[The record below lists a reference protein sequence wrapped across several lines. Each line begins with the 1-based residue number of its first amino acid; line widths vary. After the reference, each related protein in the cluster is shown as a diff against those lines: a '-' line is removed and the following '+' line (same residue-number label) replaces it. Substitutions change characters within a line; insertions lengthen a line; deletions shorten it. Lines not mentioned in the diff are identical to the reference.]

1 MIDVMMICRLA
12 TSGVRAVSR
21 LFAVSVLAAGTS
33 AHSVAAEEAADFYK
47 GRTVSIVV
55 GHETGT
61 GYDIYART
69 FAKHL
74 GRHIPGMPNVVVQ
87 NMVGASGLVAA
98 NWLYN
103 IAPKDGTV
111 LATFVHTAIFE
122 PLAGNT
128 AAKFDPAK
136 FTWVGNLDEGVGICG
151 VSKAAGIGKFED
163 LLVKETIFGATG
175 ASGPLGKYAVAVKNL
190 LGAKIRLVAGY
201 QGSASV
207 KLAIQRGEVNGICGL
222 SWSTVT
228 SYWKDDLETGAFKP
242 ILQLSGSPRPELLDL
257 PHVASFAKTLP
268 DQQLFA
274 LIFGAQ
280 ALGRIFVSPPAMPP
294 ERKASLRAAFLA
306 TAKDPQFLADAAKV
320 QIDIASNTGEEVEGF
335 IAHVAGASP
344 AVLDRA
350 RKAVRN
356 D

>member
-1 MIDVMMICRLA
+1 MKRAEAMIGSRL
-12 TSGVRAVSR
+12 RALTAGGYLGAS
-21 LFAVSVLAAGTS
+21 LFAVPAA
-33 AHSVAAEEAADFYK
+33 AAEVADFYK
-47 GRTVSIVV
+47 GRTVAIVV

-69 FAKHL
+69 LARHL
-74 GRHIPGMPNVVVQ
+74 GRHIPGAPNVVVQ
-87 NMVGASGLVAA
+87 NMVGASGLAA
-98 NWLYN
+98 TNWLYN

-136 FTWVGNLDEGVGICG
+136 FTWIGNMDEGVGICG
-151 VSKAAGIGKFED
+151 VAKAAGIGKFED

-175 ASGPLGKYAVAVKNL
+175 ATGPLGKYALAVKNL
-190 LGAKIRLVAGY
+190 LGAKIKLVAGY

-228 SYWKDDLETGAFKP
+228 SYWKDELDSGAFRP
-242 ILQLSGSPRPELLDL
+242 ILQLSGKPQAELRGV
-257 PHVASFAKTLP
+257 PHVEAYANTP
-268 DQQLFA
+268 ADQQLFG
-274 LIFGAQ
+274 LIFGVQ
-280 ALGRIFVSPPAMPP
+280 ALGRVFVSPPGMPP
-294 ERKASLRAAFLA
+294 ERKIALRSAFIA
-306 TAKDPQFLADAAKV
+306 TANDPQFMADAAKAG
-320 QIDIASNTGEEVEGF
+320 IDIGPSTGEEVEAF
-335 IAHVAGASP
+335 IARVSASSP
-344 AVLDRA
+344 AVLERA
-350 RKAVRN
+350 KKAVRN